1 MNLPE
6 QGYTPANYAK
16 LVELTQLSN
25 VAFCELFYIPKG
37 TFEKHKA
44 GTRTMKWQDW
54 QALLET
60 VKNYLTTEQT
70 IMSNY
75 ITCVG
80 RARINNFSFD
90 VHENKDGS
98 ASIRPNKL
106 GHDLP
111 TKTWLTYE
119 SVDDALAYIEDV
131 CGDLEGAKRALC
143 FWERSGIAEKIEEKN
158 EDELMRAR
166 LASMSNAE
174 KEHYYLQKQHDI
186 DEKFI
191 KDSNHFM

>member
-1 MNLPE
+1 MTNLPE

-16 LVELTQLSN
+16 LVELTELSN
-25 VAFCELFYIPKG
+25 VAFCELFSIPKG

-54 QALLET
+54 QVLL
-60 VKNYLTTEQT
+60 NTTEQY

-80 RARINNFSFD
+80 RARINDFSFD
-90 VHENKDGS
+90 VHENKNGS

-106 GHDLP
+106 GYDLP
-111 TKTWLTYE
+111 TATWLTYD
-119 SVDDALAYIEDV
+119 SVDDALEFIEEL
-131 CGDLEGAKRALC
+131 CGDLEGAERALY
-143 FWERSGIAEKIEEKN
+143 FWEHSDIAEKIEEKN
-158 EDELMRAR
+158 ADESMKAK
-166 LASMSNAE
+166 LASMSDAQKNH
-174 KEHYYLQKQHDI
+174 HYSQKQYEV

-191 KDSNHFM
+191 KDNNYLLNNV